1 MAWIIPALV
10 GIIVGAVAAAL
21 WLKKQS
27 SAKLHALQLK
37 HQKATSKL
45 EADHQQR
52 LKDNSSS
59 LKRDYDRRI
68 QTVTDELKQQ
78 HQADLDQLKSDYE
91 SRLEAATQ
99 GLKQAHQD
107 EIAVITE
114 NLKANP
120 VAPPLEQ
127 TLSEESMPEQAWH
140 PEMSAPVADVE
151 TEATDFNPFAAPAP
165 SSEARTD
172 APIAAATTAAALSA
186 ISLGVAAKVMEDEA
200 EATDASAETSAM
212 AMDSQTFL
220 LDTISP
226 AAAAPAAAPA
236 AASMDEEDPSLEN
249 LFGDSFTDNA
259 PASPDASLVAP
270 VEAEV
275 SSSPALVTDDTAS
288 WAVASMAP
296 TEELEDLEDL
306 DFDID
311 VTEFS
316 ALDAEPQASTDTAAL
331 TSDPDSLD
339 GLALDDDLIPNASP
353 EQPQAVAAESAADL
367 SWEEFLNDPA
377 ETTQLSDSGTTDALM
392 AEMGMEE
399 MHQAELDEMFAS
411 LADSDS
417 EALVEDFDLDAL
429 LDSAADENLSA
440 APAMQQSLTS
450 PTHEE
455 LAPAAELPAD
465 PDLSVMESSGD
476 LDAMLDEISVSAPDL
491 EDDLESLFGDD
502 AFGGATFG
510 AEEAKLDQSPSPSL
524 DEILAMGAGAVGVAG
539 VATLVS
545 NQAPND
551 QAPNDQAPSDEA
563 PDLDMLL
570 EETAPSSDESSAMAV
585 AEEIA
590 VPAAATATLP
600 ARPAADLQS
609 LPSVL
614 ELRQLADHTD
624 PDVRQEVAQ
633 RLGAISHRRKLR
645 AELKPMI
652 PVLGR
657 LSQDHSPQVRTQAVH
672 ALGRVQSMQVLP
684 FLRRALQD
692 RSPEV
697 IQAAAIAIR
706 QVKPVTTKA
715 VKSAVKPGTKR
726 QVKRQAVGA

>member
-120 VAPPLEQ
+120 AAPPLEQ
-127 TLSEESMPEQAWH
+127 TPSEESTPEQAWH

-226 AAAAPAAAPA
+226 AAAPAAPPA

-465 PDLSVMESSGD
+465 PDLSVMESAGD

-502 AFGGATFG
+502 TFGGAAFS

-524 DEILAMGAGAVGVAG
+524 DEILAMGAGAIGAAG

-545 NQAPND
+545 DETPSD
-551 QAPNDQAPSDEA
+551 DAPSDEA
-563 PDLDMLL
+563 PGLNMLL
-570 EETAPSSDESSAMAV
+570 EETAPSSDEPSAMAV

-624 PDVRQEVAQ
+624 PEVRQEVAQ